1 MKAANRII
9 VVLAAQACAISML
22 YAGTTLYKSVD
33 DRGRVTYS
41 DTPLAGDQ
49 VEKVAIPD
57 GTANILSSESA
68 QRLIKEQEES
78 DRQVA
83 ASEKAARQDWNERYQ
98 QAELSVEQAERDLE
112 DAKIVQEGD
121 LVGNA
126 LSGARPNAAWIQRLE
141 QAEVNLQARRSE
153 LDQLRRKR

>member
-1 MKAANRII
+1 MKAVNKTIA
-9 VVLAAQACAISML
+9 VFAAQACAISAL

-57 GTANILSSESA
+57 GTANVLSSESA
-68 QRLIKEQEES
+68 QRLIKEQEAS
-78 DRQVA
+78 DRQSA
-83 ASEKAARQDWNERYQ
+83 ASQKAAEQDWSERYR
-98 QAELSVEQAERDLE
+98 QAERSVEQAERDLE
-112 DAKIVQEGD
+112 NAKTVQEGD

-126 LSGARPNAAWIQRLE
+126 LAGARPNAAWIERLE
-141 QAEVNLQARRSE
+141 QAEATLQARRGE
-153 LDQLRRKR
+153 LDQLRQQR

>member
-1 MKAANRII
+1 MKAVNKTIA
-9 VVLAAQACAISML
+9 VFAAQACAISAL

-57 GTANILSSESA
+57 GTANVLSSESA
-68 QRLIKEQEES
+68 QRLIKEQEAS
-78 DRQVA
+78 DRQSA
-83 ASEKAARQDWNERYQ
+83 TSQKAAEQDWSERYR
-98 QAELSVEQAERDLE
+98 QAERSVEQAERDLE
-112 DAKIVQEGD
+112 NAKTVQEGD

-126 LSGARPNAAWIQRLE
+126 LAGARPNAAWIERLE
-141 QAEVNLQARRSE
+141 QAEANLQARRGE
-153 LDQLRRKR
+153 LDQLRRQR